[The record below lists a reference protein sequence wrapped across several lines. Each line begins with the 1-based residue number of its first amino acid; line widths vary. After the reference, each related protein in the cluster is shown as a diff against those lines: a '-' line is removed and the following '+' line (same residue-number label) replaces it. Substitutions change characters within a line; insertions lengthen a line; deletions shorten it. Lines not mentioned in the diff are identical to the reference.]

1 MSFANYLSSLNHS
14 KGSINMS
21 KPTPEQVLNQLKR
34 NASSRVQNSL
44 DAVFTIC
51 KEQQDRGL
59 NELSYTT
66 IARLGKGRGV
76 PAAQSIRNK
85 SGESYRTLISSFNSS
100 IKAKANSA
108 RTTPK
113 GKVFAWIDELDD
125 PVVKLQANI
134 LYAQKKEAE
143 RLLNEVVPIDQ
154 VIKVFDNVD
163 VSVASI
169 KLSELER
176 SALEYLISDEF
187 LRRHQLELGKNG
199 SIISTTTQR
208 AFFPV
213 ATIDAIKKVLRN
225 L

>member
-1 MSFANYLSSLNHS
+1 MSE
-14 KGSINMS
+14 I
-21 KPTPEQVLNQLKR
+21 TPEQVLSQLKKK
-34 NASSRVQNSL
+34 ASFRVQNSL

-59 NELSYTT
+59 NDYSYST

-85 SGESYRTLISSFNSS
+85 TGESYRTLIDSFNSS
-100 IKAKANSA
+100 TKDQSRPA
-108 RTTPK
+108 RNTSK
-113 GKVFAWIDELDD
+113 GKMYAWIDELED

-134 LYAQKKEAE
+134 LYSQKKEAE
-143 RLLNEVVPIDQ
+143 RLLNEVVPINQ
-154 VIKVFDNVD
+154 IIEVFDDVD
-163 VSVASI
+163 ISTASI

-176 SALEYLISDEF
+176 SALVYLISSEF

-199 SIISTTTQR
+199 SIVSSDTQKS
-208 AFFPV
+208 FFPV
-213 ATIDAIKKVLRN
+213 ATIDAIKKALQN

>member
-1 MSFANYLSSLNHS
+1 MSD
-14 KGSINMS
+14 I
-21 KPTPEQVLNQLKR
+21 TPEQVLSQLKKK
-34 NASSRVQNSL
+34 ASSRVQNSL

-51 KEQQDRGL
+51 KEQQERGL
-59 NELSYTT
+59 NDFSYST

-85 SGESYRTLISSFNSS
+85 TGESYRTLIASFNSS
-100 IKAKANSA
+100 AKDQPRPERS
-108 RTTPK
+108 TSK
-113 GKVFAWIDELDD
+113 GKMHAWIDELDD

-143 RLLNEVVPIDQ
+143 RLLNEVVPINQ
-154 VIKVFDNVD
+154 VIEVFDNVD

-169 KLSELER
+169 KLTELER
-176 SALEYLISDEF
+176 SALEYLISSEF

-199 SIISTTTQR
+199 SIVSSDTQKS
-208 AFFPV
+208 FFPV
-213 ATIDAIKKVLRN
+213 ATLDAIKKALQN

>member
-1 MSFANYLSSLNHS
+1 MSE
-14 KGSINMS
+14 I
-21 KPTPEQVLNQLKR
+21 TPEQVLSQLKKK
-34 NASSRVQNSL
+34 ASSRVQNSL

-51 KEQQDRGL
+51 KEQQERGL
-59 NELSYTT
+59 NDFSYST

-85 SGESYRTLISSFNSS
+85 TGESYRTLIASFNSS
-100 IKAKANSA
+100 AKDQPRPA
-108 RTTPK
+108 RSTSK
-113 GKVFAWIDELDD
+113 GKMHAWIDELDD

-143 RLLNEVVPIDQ
+143 RLLNEVVPINQ
-154 VIKVFDNVD
+154 VIEVFDNVD

-169 KLSELER
+169 KLTELER
-176 SALEYLISDEF
+176 SALEYLISSEF

-199 SIISTTTQR
+199 SIVSSDTQKS
-208 AFFPV
+208 FFPV
-213 ATIDAIKKVLRN
+213 ATLDAIKKALQN